1 MKFSEQWLREWVNP
15 DISTTDLVEQL
26 TMAGLE
32 VDAVEPVAPFFSNMV
47 VGEVLSVEPHPNA
60 DRLRVCQVN
69 TGGAQALNIVCGA
82 ANVAV
87 GVKVPV
93 ALVGAKLPGGI
104 SIEKSK
110 LRGVAS
116 EGMLCSSK
124 ELGLA
129 ESSEGLMILT
139 GDAQP
144 GQEVRD
150 YLLLNDVSLELG
162 LTPNRGDCL
171 SVAGVARDVGVIN
184 SLPVQG
190 PEIGPVAAVI
200 DDQFPVEVSVPEA
213 CPRYLARIVRDI
225 DMGAPTP
232 IWMQERLRRSGLR
245 SINAVVDVTNYV
257 LLELGQPMHA
267 FDLDKLGGGIRVR
280 MAKTKERLRLLDD
293 QEITLDDTTL
303 VIADHNAPVAMAGI
317 MGGAAS
323 AVGESTKHLL
333 LESAFFAPAA
343 MVGRARRYGLHTDSS
358 HRFERGV
365 DPDLARRAMERAT
378 ALLVEIAAGRPGPI
392 VEKLSATHRPSPAAI
407 PLRIARIGRL
417 LGADIPRPQA
427 LNILTRLG
435 MEVKEENDCWLVT
448 PPSFRFD
455 IRIEADLIEELARI
469 HGYSRLPSHRPSTP
483 AIMRRRSEAR
493 IETSRI
499 RQRLVERGYQ
509 EAITYSFV
517 DPRLQQ
523 LLDPE
528 HAPLALAN
536 PISSDMAVMRTS
548 LWPGLMQALLYNL
561 NRQQERIRLFE
572 IGTRFR
578 QVGKQ
583 VREETVVAGIVAG
596 NREPEQWA
604 ESKRDADFFDVKKDV
619 EALLAMTGRG
629 EAYQFSAVQHAA
641 LHPGQAAVISGHGER
656 EAGIMGVLH
665 PQVYKDINI
674 SKLPILFELMVEEIN
689 QAQLPRFREASKFPA
704 IRRDLAIVVDEAIS
718 CAAVQRGIRE
728 AAGELLGEVR
738 LFDLYKGKGI
748 DSGKKSLALGLT
760 LQDSSRTLTDG
771 DVDLV
776 MERVMT
782 RLRDD
787 FGATLRD

>member
-323 AVGESTKHLL
+323 AIGESTKHLL

>member
-323 AVGESTKHLL
+323 AIGESTKHLL

-771 DVDLV
+771 DVDIVINQVL
-776 MERVMT
+776 T
-782 RLRDD
+782 RLRDN

>member
-365 DPDLARRAMERAT
+365 DPELARRAMERAT